1 MKRFICVILSAVIL
15 LSCFCVMVAS
25 AFGNGARLCNFYG
38 SSMLFEQNKPAVIS
52 GTASDGS
59 VISCVL
65 YDKNGEPA
73 ASGEAVAFGGTFE
86 VSFSA
91 PEGGYDEYTISVSEN
106 GNEFARL
113 ENVVFGELWL
123 AAGQSNM

>member
-15 LSCFCVMVAS
+15 LSSFCIMGVSAS
-25 AFGNGARLCNFYG
+25 DNGARLYNFYG

-52 GTASDGS
+52 GTASNGS
-59 VISCVL
+59 VISCIL
-65 YDKNGEPA
+65 YDKNGESV
-73 ASGEAVAFGGTFE
+73 ASGEAVASGGTFE

-106 GNEFARL
+106 GNEFAKL
-113 ENVVFGELWL
+113 
-123 AAGQSNM
+123 